1 MHYPTLELDY
11 NYRYT
16 SSHGDRRNFELLV
29 DNVWHA
35 QMAGCPKI
43 LTYNGPNLSSG
54 QRAAAMRFD
63 AGAGVEQI
71 PRILSRDEYP
81 FACTAE
87 GGGASWV
94 GHVPGHQNSVQGGKI
109 LAFLRQYNIAPGQR
123 FIVKIT
129 NHPDGPVRNYCGNPK
144 NNDPRPC
151 PGCTLQ
157 FCIVLK
163 RPMKL

>member
-1 MHYPTLELDY
+1 MIYPILELDY
-11 NYRYT
+11 RYRYV
-16 SSHGDRRNFELLV
+16 SSQKDQRDFELLV

-43 LTYNGPNLSSG
+43 LTYKGPNLSAAA
-54 QRAAAMRFD
+54 RASAMRFD
-63 AGAGVEQI
+63 VGAGVEEI
-71 PRILSRDEYP
+71 PHILSRDEYP

-123 FIVKIT
+123 FIVQVV
-129 NHPDGPVRNYCGNPK
+129 NHPNGPVTNYCGNPK
-144 NNDPRPC
+144 NNQPKPC
-151 PGCTLQ
+151 PGCTFQ
-157 FCIVLK
+157 FCTVLK
-163 RPMKL
+163 KPLRH